1 MHVWRKD
8 VKPIRYLYFLVFIA
22 ALLIN
27 GCMFPTIKLFTD
39 ASDPLREFVLEGD
52 EKEKVLVIPVYG
64 IISDI
69 PQKGVILTEPS
80 MVQDIISQLRLAEA
94 DKDVKAVLFKIDS
107 PGGSVTAS
115 DILYHEIKSFK
126 DRTGVKVTAVIM
138 NVAAS
143 GGYYMALPADFI
155 MAHPTSVT
163 GSVGVIFLQPKFY
176 ELMDKIGVGVS
187 ANTSGE
193 NKDMGSP
200 FRKATDKEEKIFQ
213 SLTDSLGKRFVDL
226 VVENRGI
233 GAEAVK
239 DVSTARIYLAS
250 EALALG
256 LIDEIGYIEEGVS
269 RTKEIAGLDKDSRV
283 IVYRRVEYPD
293 DNLYNTQSRYGD
305 MKNALIDLGLP
316 DTSILNRAGFYYLWP
331 SGIDGN

>member
-1 MHVWRKD
+1 MRQV
-8 VKPIRYLYFLVFIA
+8 RYFYILFFIA
-22 ALLIN
+22 SLLIN
-27 GCMFPTIKLFTD
+27 GCMFPTLKLFTD
-39 ASDPLREFVLEGD
+39 ASDPLKEFVLEGD
-52 EKEKVLVIPVYG
+52 ETEKVLMISVYG

-69 PQKGVILTEPS
+69 PNKGVIFTEPS
-80 MVQDIISQLRLAEA
+80 MVQDIVSQLRLAEA
-94 DKDVKAVLFKIDS
+94 DPDIKAVLFKIDS

-126 DRTGVKVTAVIM
+126 ERTGIKVTAEIM

-176 ELMDKIGVGVS
+176 ELMDKIGVGVTAS
-187 ANTSGE
+187 TSGE

-200 FRKATDKEEKIFQ
+200 FRKATNAETKIFQ
-213 SLTDSLGKRFVDL
+213 NLTDSLGKRFVDL
-226 VVENRGI
+226 VVEHRKI
-233 GAEAVK
+233 SPDAVEN
-239 DVSTARIYLAS
+239 VSTARIYLAD
-250 EALALG
+250 EALTLG
-256 LIDEIGYIEEGVS
+256 LIDEIGYINEAIS
-269 RTKEIAGLDKDSRV
+269 RTKELAGLDANSKV

-305 MKNALIDLGLP
+305 LKSPLIDLGLP
-316 DTSILNRAGFYYLWP
+316 DTSFLNRAGFYYLWP
-331 SGIDGN
+331 SGVDGN

>member
-1 MHVWRKD
+1 MRQA
-8 VKPIRYLYFLVFIA
+8 RYFYILFFIA
-22 ALLIN
+22 GLLIN
-27 GCMFPTIKLFTD
+27 GCMFPTVKLFTD
-39 ASDPLREFVLEGD
+39 ASDPLKEFVLEGD
-52 EKEKVLVIPVYG
+52 EKGKVLMIPVYG

-69 PQKGVILTEPS
+69 PKKGMIFSEPS
-80 MVQDIISQLRLAEA
+80 MVQDIVSQLKLAGA
-94 DKDVKAVLFKIDS
+94 DSEIKAVLFKIDS

-126 DRTGVKVTAVIM
+126 ERTGVKVTAVIM

-155 MAHPTSVT
+155 MSHPTSVT
-163 GSVGVIFLQPKFY
+163 GSVGVIFLQPRFY
-176 ELMDKIGVGVS
+176 ELMDKIGVGVT

-200 FRKATDKEEKIFQ
+200 FRKTTDTEEKIFQ

-226 VVENRGI
+226 VVEHRGI
-233 GAEAVK
+233 GPEAVE
-239 DVSTARIYLAS
+239 DVSTARIYLAH
-250 EALALG
+250 EALTLG
-256 LIDEIGYIEEGVS
+256 LIDEIGYIDEAIT
-269 RTKEIAGLDKDSRV
+269 RTKELAGLDENSKV

-293 DNLYNTQSRYGD
+293 DNLYNIQSRYGN
-305 MKNALIDLGLP
+305 MKSPLIDLGLP

-331 SGIDGN
+331 SGVDGN